1 MANCL
6 YIRKDYNK
14 KENTM
19 SDDTPFINDAI
30 TSDDAGFSSD
40 AGNIA
45 LEESAPVEDSFSE
58 EPAEAQEEASG
69 EPSGEGVQAETKEEL
84 KEEIEEAIEEG
95 ATDEEVA
102 NMIREYTLKVN
113 GKEKKVKLDL
123 SNEEDLIRR
132 LQLAEASQLAMQERR
147 ELEKTYES
155 EVKRLMEDPFGMLE
169 ELGLDPVKLAE
180 QRLRAEVEERKK
192 SPELREKERIERE
205 LAEARAELRRQQEE
219 AENARMTQL
228 EQEAAKELNDEIQK
242 ALDAHPK
249 LPRSK
254 KTVTRIAD
262 HLLWAMEN
270 ADDLGIDPDSISVE
284 DVIPSVEKEIRDELQ
299 EFMKELPED
308 VMEEYI
314 GQQNLER
321 MRKKRLSA
329 HKTEGAKDVKPTVK
343 SVAPKE
349 TKESKKKVKS
359 KDYFKNLGR

>member
-1 MANCL
+1 
-6 YIRKDYNK
+6 
-14 KENTM
+14 M
-19 SDDTPFINDAI
+19 SDDTPFVNDAI

-40 AGNIA
+40 AGNQVIE
-45 LEESAPVEDSFSE
+45 EESF
-58 EPAEAQEEASG
+58 EAQEEASG
-69 EPSGEGVQAETKEEL
+69 EPIGEGVQAETKEEL

-95 ATDEEVA
+95 ATEEQVA
-102 NMIREYTLKVN
+102 DMIREYTLKVN

-123 SNEEDLIRR
+123 SNEEDIIRR
-132 LQLAEASQLAMQERR
+132 LQLAEASQVAMQERR
-147 ELEKTYES
+147 ELEKSYES
-155 EVKRLMEDPFGMLE
+155 EVKRLLEDPFGMLE

-180 QRLRAEVEERKK
+180 QRLRAEVAERKK
-192 SPELREKERIERE
+192 SPELRERERIERE
-205 LAEARAELRRQQEE
+205 LAEARAELRKQQEE
-219 AENARMTQL
+219 AENARMMQL

-270 ADDLGIDPDSISVE
+270 ADELGINPDSITVE

-299 EFMKELPED
+299 EFMKELPEE

-321 MRKKRLSA
+321 LRKKRLNS
-329 HKTEGAKDVKPTVK
+329 HKTESAKDVRPTTKSVK
-343 SVAPKE
+343 SS
-349 TKESKKKVKS
+349 ESKDSNAKRTKA
-359 KDYFKNLGR
+359 KDYFRNL